1 MRPAFVG
8 PNARLVVEALRSLAD
23 VPDAELAL
31 LFVTHSIPDAMDETS
46 GPGDGEGRLYQEQHH
61 ALAGRVVD
69 QVRHELGRDLSPE
82 VVYCSRSGPPSQP
95 WLEPDVNDRLEELAA
110 AGRRVV
116 VLAPVG
122 FVSDHMEVVYDLDT
136 EAAETAERL
145 GLQLVRVPTVGIDE
159 AFVAGLVDLLAGT
172 RRGGPGRGGPVG
184 TGRPSLGVPRG
195 LLPEP
200 ATGPPGPLWERLMT
214 TDVPAGIDLAAL
226 EDLATRLAVAAGRMI
241 VDERPRLVEAS
252 ATKSS
257 PTDIVTIMDTR
268 AEDLIRGLVLAE
280 RPDDAILGE
289 EGDDQRGTSGIT
301 WVVDPIDGTVNYLYD
316 IPAYAVSLAAA
327 TGNPKVPGEW
337 QVLAGAVADPALGRV
352 YHAAAGSGAYEHGWD
367 EPTQAPGRTRLAVGS
382 VDALSGALVGTG
394 FGYLPEG
401 RRKQGEMLLEVL
413 PQVRDIRRIGS
424 AALDL
429 CSVACGRLDGF
440 YEAGLNPWDMAAGW
454 LIITEAGGVLT
465 GPQGGPP
472 ASAMTVA
479 GNPRVQAQLLAVL
492 DGLG

>member
-1 MRPAFVG
+1 
-8 PNARLVVEALRSLAD
+8 
-23 VPDAELAL
+23 
-31 LFVTHSIPDAMDETS
+31 
-46 GPGDGEGRLYQEQHH
+46 
-61 ALAGRVVD
+61 
-69 QVRHELGRDLSPE
+69 
-82 VVYCSRSGPPSQP
+82 
-95 WLEPDVNDRLEELAA
+95 
-110 AGRRVV
+110 
-116 VLAPVG
+116 
-122 FVSDHMEVVYDLDT
+122 
-136 EAAETAERL
+136 
-145 GLQLVRVPTVGIDE
+145 
-159 AFVAGLVDLLAGT
+159 
-172 RRGGPGRGGPVG
+172 
-184 TGRPSLGVPRG
+184 
-195 LLPEP
+195 
-200 ATGPPGPLWERLMT
+200 MT

-316 IPAYAVSLAAA
+316 IPAFAVSVAAA

-367 EPTQAPGRTRLAVGS
+367 EPSRAPGRTRLAVGS

-401 RRKQGEMLLEVL
+401 RRKQGEMLLEML

-454 LIITEAGGVLT
+454 LILTEAGGVLT